1 MNRALLIALTALL
14 IGCGQAEEAS
24 SRQPNILFILTDDQ
38 GWPTLGSYGGDIVP
52 TPNIDRLAVEGARF
66 TAAYVTPICTP
77 TRATLLS
84 GQYTARSGMFH
95 VLINPWYGSPFA
107 RMEEIPY
114 TEQYP
119 RDGFTIARGLKAAGY
134 TTGMVGKWH
143 LTTGRDGE
151 YMGINPEYAHLYG
164 FDWAG
169 PVLSRDEFKDGGDRG
184 VMTLTDQAIE
194 FVSNAG
200 DKPWFFFLSHHMIH
214 SDVVAPDDIAQ
225 EYRDR
230 GYGDVGPNRAIYLAG
245 LDIIDRSVG
254 RLITKLEELG
264 LAQDTMIV
272 FLTDNG
278 GVDDRHEHRSLELP
292 HPPAPKFGYNL
303 QEYSNAPLRDG
314 KGSNYEGGV
323 RVPMVVRWP
332 GTIEPGTVIDTPVHA
347 IDIAPT
353 FLEAASAPMPDD
365 HHLDGVSLT
374 RLMRTGADES
384 LDDRPLYQYYPSY
397 DFNWGLTPSAS
408 MRRGDYKLIEF
419 FGDRVDE
426 NRQYIAGHHIE
437 LYNLRDDIGE
447 QINLAESDPERT
459 ESMTKQ
465 LHVWM
470 DGLGAKPSG
479 PNPHHDPDRAFVT
492 TRDKP
497 DL

>member
-1 MNRALLIALTALL
+1 M
-14 IGCGQAEEAS
+14 
-24 SRQPNILFILTDDQ
+24 
-38 GWPTLGSYGGDIVP
+38 
-52 TPNIDRLAVEGARF
+52 
-66 TAAYVTPICTP
+66 
-77 TRATLLS
+77 S
-84 GQYTARSGMFH
+84 GQYVARSGMFH
-95 VLINPWYGSPFA
+95 VIINPWYGSPFA
-107 RMEEIPY
+107 RMEELPY
-114 TEQYP
+114 AGQYP
-119 RDGFTIARGLKAAGY
+119 RDEFTVAKGLKAAGY

-151 YMGINPEYAHLYG
+151 YMGINPEYAPLYG

-169 PVLSRDEFKDGGDRG
+169 PVISRDEFAEGGDRG

-194 FVSNAG
+194 FISQAG
-200 DKPWFFFLSHHMIH
+200 DKPWFCFVSHHMIH

-225 EYRDR
+225 EYRDK

-254 RLITKLEELG
+254 RLLGKLEELG
-264 LAQDTMIV
+264 QANATMIV

-278 GVDDRHEHRSLELP
+278 GVDDRHEHRSMEPP
-292 HPPAPKFGYNL
+292 HPPAPKFGFNL
-303 QEYSNAPLRDG
+303 QEYSNSPLRDG
-314 KGSNYEGGV
+314 KGSHYEGGV

-353 FLEAASAPMPDD
+353 FLEAASASSPAD

-374 RLMRTGADES
+374 RLMRTGTDDALE
-384 LDDRPLYQYYPSY
+384 DRPLYQYYPSY

-426 NRQYIAGHHIE
+426 NRQYIPGRRVE

-447 QINLAESDPERT
+447 QNNLAEADPERT

-465 LHVWM
+465 LHDWM
-470 DGLGAKPSG
+470 EEVGAKPSG
-479 PNPHHDPDRAFVT
+479 ANPHHDPERAFVT
-492 TRDKP
+492 TREKP
-497 DL
+497 DWVQAMP